1 MKTAGVLMGIVICTW
16 LALLVAACGGD
27 EEAADTTA
35 TGVATSTAPAAASAT
50 QAPATDVPGISDDE
64 IIVGQHMSISGTLG
78 AVYGLLPQAE
88 KAYFN
93 YINETQGG
101 VCGRKIV
108 LEVEDDQDD
117 PGKGLAVTRKL
128 VEQDNVFAFVGNGG
142 VAAHPA
148 AWEYLNE
155 KGIPDILVAG
165 GIHRFYADPE
175 GHPWTV
181 SAIPDYRLEG
191 QMYGE
196 YISQNFP
203 GKKVG
208 ILYANHEGGLDGLA
222 GLKAGL
228 DPEKNELVHEV
239 SFELTDI
246 EVFSPVQAI
255 YRSGAEILVTH
266 GGPGPTIQAIKAA
279 DRMGWKP
286 EAIFVQYT
294 NSDPLM
300 FMSVRPELLEG
311 TITLQ
316 AFKLSDWRDDP
327 AVAEHYDIM
336 QKYGGPAPNNLTI
349 FSQVI
354 AEVAVEVLSRTCDN
368 LTREGLMDAVE
379 SLRDWHSDLA
389 PDGIDFT
396 VTDTDHLLIESAR
409 FLRVVVEN
417 GKGKFE
423 YFGPPY
429 SLEGGDFRAIEE

>member
-1 MKTAGVLMGIVICTW
+1 MKTTYVVMGVV
-16 LALLVAACGGD
+16 VAACLAALAVACGGE
-27 EEAADTTA
+27 EEAPTTTA
-35 TGVATSTAPAAASAT
+35 TGVATGTAGASPTRAA
-50 QAPATDVPGISDDE
+50 DVPGVSDTE
-64 IIVGQHMSISGTLG
+64 IVLGQHMSISGTLG

-108 LEVEDDQDD
+108 LKVEDDQDD
-117 PGKGLAVTRKL
+117 PGKGLAAVRKL
-128 VEQDNVFAFVGNGG
+128 VEQDKVFAFVGNGG

-155 KGIPDILVAG
+155 KGVPDILVAG

-191 QMYGE
+191 RMYGE
-196 YISQNFP
+196 YISRNLP

-222 GLKAGL
+222 GLKEGL
-228 DPEKNELVHEV
+228 DPEKNELVSEV

-255 YRSGAEILVTH
+255 YRAGAEVLVTH

-286 EAIFVQYT
+286 DAVFVQYT
-294 NSDPLM
+294 NSDPLL
-300 FMSVRPELLEG
+300 FMSLRPELLEG

-327 AVAEHYDIM
+327 AVAKHYEIM
-336 QKYGGPAPNNLTI
+336 QKYGGPAPANFTI

-354 AEVAVEVLSRTCDN
+354 AEVTVEVLSRTCDN
-368 LTREGLMDAVE
+368 LTREGLMDAME

-389 PDGIDFT
+389 PEGINFT
-396 VTDTDHLLIESAR
+396 VTNTDHLLIESVR
-409 FLRVVVEN
+409 FLRVVVED

-423 YFGPPY
+423 YFGPLY
-429 SLEGGDFRAIEE
+429 SIEGGEVKVVEGG

>member
-1 MKTAGVLMGIVICTW
+1 
-16 LALLVAACGGD
+16 
-27 EEAADTTA
+27 
-35 TGVATSTAPAAASAT
+35 
-50 QAPATDVPGISDDE
+50 VPGVSDTE
-64 IIVGQHMSISGTLG
+64 IVLGQHMSISGTLG

-88 KAYFN
+88 KAYFD
-93 YINETQGG
+93 YINDTQGG

-108 LEVEDDQDD
+108 LKVEDDQDD
-117 PGKGLAVTRKL
+117 PGKGLAATRKL
-128 VEQDNVFAFVGNGG
+128 VEQDKVFAFVGNGG

-155 KGIPDILVAG
+155 KGVPDILVAG

-191 QMYGE
+191 RMYGE
-196 YISQNFP
+196 YISRNLP

-222 GLKAGL
+222 GLREGL
-228 DPEKNELVHEV
+228 DPEKNEIVSEK

-255 YRSGAEILVTH
+255 YRAGAEILVTH

-286 EAIFVQYT
+286 DAVFVQYT
-294 NSDPLM
+294 NSDPLLL
-300 FMSVRPELLEG
+300 MSLRPELLEG

-327 AVAEHYDIM
+327 AVAKHYEIM
-336 QKYGGPAPNNLTI
+336 QKYHGPAPANFTI

-368 LTREGLMDAVE
+368 LTREGLMDAME

-389 PDGIDFT
+389 PEGINFT
-396 VTDTDHLLIESAR
+396 VTDTDHLLIESVR
-409 FLRVVVEN
+409 FLRVVIEN
-417 GKGKFE
+417 GKSKFE
-423 YFGPPY
+423 YFGPVY
-429 SLEGGDFRAIEE
+429 SIEGGEVKVVEG

>member
-1 MKTAGVLMGIVICTW
+1 MKTTSAVMGVVVAAC
-16 LALLVAACGGD
+16 LALLAVACGE
-27 EEAADTTA
+27 EEAAPSTAA
-35 TGVATSTAPAAASAT
+35 TGVATATAGASPTPAA
-50 QAPATDVPGISDDE
+50 DVPGVSDTE
-64 IIVGQHMSISGTLG
+64 IVLGQHMSLSGTYG
-78 AVYGLLPQAE
+78 AIFGLLPQAE

-108 LEVEDDQDD
+108 LKLEDDQDD
-117 PGKGLAVTRKL
+117 PGVGLAAVRKL
-128 VEQDNVFAFVGNGG
+128 VEQDQVFAFVGSSG
-142 VAAHPA
+142 VAGHPA

-155 KGIPDILVAG
+155 KGVPDILVAG
-165 GIHRFYADPE
+165 GIYRFYADPE

-191 QMYGE
+191 RMYGE
-196 YISQNFP
+196 YISRNLP

-222 GLKAGL
+222 GLKEGL
-228 DPEKNELVHEV
+228 DPEKNELVSEV

-255 YRSGAEILVTH
+255 YRAGAEVLVTH
-266 GGPGPTIQAIKAA
+266 AGPGPTIQAIKAA

-286 EAIFVQYT
+286 DAVFVQYS
-294 NSDPLM
+294 NSDPLL
-300 FMSVRPELLEG
+300 FMSLRPELLEG

-327 AVAEHYDIM
+327 AVARHYEIM
-336 QKYGGPAPNNLTI
+336 QEYGGPAPNNFTI

-368 LTREGLMDAVE
+368 LTREGLMDAME

-389 PDGIDFT
+389 PEGINFT

-409 FLRVVVEN
+409 FLRVVVED

-423 YFGPPY
+423 YFGPLY
-429 SLEGGDFRAIEE
+429 SLEGGEFKIVEVQ

>member
-1 MKTAGVLMGIVICTW
+1 MRTTYVVMGVVVAAC
-16 LALLVAACGGD
+16 LALLAVACGEE
-27 EEAADTTA
+27 EEAPTTTA
-35 TGVATSTAPAAASAT
+35 TAVATGTAGASPTRAA
-50 QAPATDVPGISDDE
+50 DVPGVSDTE
-64 IIVGQHMSISGTLG
+64 IVLGQHMSISGTLG

-93 YINETQGG
+93 YVNETQGG

-108 LEVEDDQDD
+108 LKVEDDQDD
-117 PGKGLAVTRKL
+117 PGRGLAATRKL
-128 VEQDNVFAFVGNGG
+128 VEQDQVFAFVGNGG

-155 KGIPDILVAG
+155 KGVPDILVAG

-191 QMYGE
+191 RMYGE
-196 YISQNFP
+196 YISRNLP

-222 GLKAGL
+222 GLREGL
-228 DPEKNELVHEV
+228 DPEKNELVSEV

-255 YRSGAEILVTH
+255 HRAGAEVLVTH
-266 GGPGPTIQAIKAA
+266 AGPGPTIQAIKAA

-286 EAIFVQYT
+286 DAVFVQYS
-294 NSDPLM
+294 NSDPLL
-300 FMSVRPELLEG
+300 FMSLRPELLEG

-327 AVAEHYDIM
+327 AVAKHYEIM

-368 LTREGLMDAVE
+368 LTREGLMDAME

-389 PDGIDFT
+389 PDGINFT

-409 FLRVVVEN
+409 FLRVVVED

-423 YFGPPY
+423 YFGPLY
-429 SLEGGDFRAIEE
+429 SLEGGEFKIVEVQ

>member
-1 MKTAGVLMGIVICTW
+1 L
-16 LALLVAACGGD
+16 LAIACGED
-27 EEAADTTA
+27 EETPSTTA
-35 TGVATSTAPAAASAT
+35 TGVATATAAASQT
-50 QAPATDVPGISDDE
+50 PAADVPGISDTE
-64 IIVGQHMSISGTLG
+64 IVLGQHMSISGTLG

-93 YINETQGG
+93 YVNETQGG

-108 LEVEDDQDD
+108 LKVEDDQDE
-117 PGKGLAVTRKL
+117 PGRGLAATRKL
-128 VEQDNVFAFVGNGG
+128 AEQDQVFAFIGNGG

-155 KGIPDILVAG
+155 NGIPDILVAG

-191 QMYGE
+191 RMYGE
-196 YISQNFP
+196 YISRNLP
-203 GKKVG
+203 GKKVSM
-208 ILYANHEGGLDGLA
+208 LYANHEGGLDGLA
-222 GLKAGL
+222 GLKEGL
-228 DPEKNELVHEV
+228 DPEKNELVSEV

-246 EVFSPVQAI
+246 EVFSPVQTI
-255 YRSGAEILVTH
+255 YRAGAEVLVTH

-286 EAIFVQYT
+286 DAVFVQYT
-294 NSDPLM
+294 NSDPLL
-300 FMSVRPELLEG
+300 FMSLRPELLEG

-327 AVAEHYDIM
+327 AVAEHYEIM
-336 QKYGGPAPNNLTI
+336 QKYGGPAPANFTI

-354 AEVAVEVLSRTCDN
+354 AEVTVEVLSRTCDN
-368 LTREGLMDAVE
+368 LTREGLMDAME

-389 PDGIDFT
+389 PDGINFT
-396 VTDTDHLLIESAR
+396 VTDTDHLLIESVR
-409 FLRVVVEN
+409 FLRVVVED

-423 YFGPPY
+423 YFGPLY
-429 SLEGGDFRAIEE
+429 SIEGGEVKIVGE

>member
-1 MKTAGVLMGIVICTW
+1 MKTANVVMGVVVAAC
-16 LALLVAACGGD
+16 LALLAVACAED
-27 EEAADTTA
+27 EEAPSTTA
-35 TGVATSTAPAAASAT
+35 TGVATATAGASQSPAA
-50 QAPATDVPGISDDE
+50 DVPGVSDTE
-64 IIVGQHMSISGTLG
+64 IVLGQHMSISGTLG

-108 LEVEDDQDD
+108 FKVEDDQDD
-117 PGKGLAVTRKL
+117 PGRGLAATRKL
-128 VEQDNVFAFVGNGG
+128 AEQDQIFAFIGNGG

-191 QMYGE
+191 RMYGE
-196 YISQNFP
+196 YISRNLP

-222 GLKAGL
+222 GLREGL
-228 DPEKNELVHEV
+228 DPEKNELVSEV

-255 YRSGAEILVTH
+255 YRAGAEILVTH

-286 EAIFVQYT
+286 DAVFVQYT
-294 NSDPLM
+294 NSDPLL
-300 FMSVRPELLEG
+300 FMSLRPELLEG

-327 AVAEHYDIM
+327 AVAEHYQIM
-336 QKYGGPAPNNLTI
+336 QKYGGPAPANFTI

-368 LTREGLMDAVE
+368 LTREGLMDAME

-389 PDGIDFT
+389 PDGINFT
-396 VTDTDHLLIESAR
+396 VTDTDHLLIESVR

-423 YFGPPY
+423 YFGPLY
-429 SLEGGDFRAIEE
+429 SIEGGEVKIVGD